1 MPWKCRRLPERKS
14 NPITVFPTG
23 LALLETLYPIWGTL
37 SRDFRLSAT
46 AGSLF
51 LYRPRS
57 FMGWGVWRTG
67 LENTPFGVHIQAV
80 VLRLWRTA
88 KKTLV
93 LSSRREAHRNRHGRG
108 LGVVFAL
115 AASSGSGCPLYKLP
129 WWAPGW
135 GSLVADGQELCGIER
150 LTTPKVRRRRRLGA
164 NFRSPSL
171 CRGNSDLCSTTT
183 ERQIFKNEKPR

>member
-1 MPWKCRRLPERKS
+1 M
-14 NPITVFPTG
+14 
-23 LALLETLYPIWGTL
+23 ETLYPIWGTL
-37 SRDFRLSAT
+37 SRVFRLSAT

-51 LYRPRS
+51 LYPFPFR
-57 FMGWGVWRTG
+57 GGGGCGVQVQKIPHLGYIYRQ
-67 LENTPFGVHIQAV
+67 LYCAAD
-80 VLRLWRTA
+80 VLQ

-108 LGVVFAL
+108 LGVVFVP
-115 AASSGSGCPLYKLP
+115 AASSGSGCPLKKLP

-135 GSLVADGQELCGIER
+135 GSALADGQELCGNGR

-164 NFRSPSL
+164 ELLFPSL

-183 ERQIFKNEKPR
+183 ERQFLKMRSRGNEERLIFKN

>member
-1 MPWKCRRLPERKS
+1 MPWKSRILPELKS

-23 LALLETLYPIWGTL
+23 LALLETLYHIWGTL

-80 VLRLWRTA
+80 VLRL
-88 KKTLV
+88 
-93 LSSRREAHRNRHGRG
+93 
-108 LGVVFAL
+108 
-115 AASSGSGCPLYKLP
+115 
-129 WWAPGW
+129 
-135 GSLVADGQELCGIER
+135 
-150 LTTPKVRRRRRLGA
+150 
-164 NFRSPSL
+164 
-171 CRGNSDLCSTTT
+171 
-183 ERQIFKNEKPR
+183 